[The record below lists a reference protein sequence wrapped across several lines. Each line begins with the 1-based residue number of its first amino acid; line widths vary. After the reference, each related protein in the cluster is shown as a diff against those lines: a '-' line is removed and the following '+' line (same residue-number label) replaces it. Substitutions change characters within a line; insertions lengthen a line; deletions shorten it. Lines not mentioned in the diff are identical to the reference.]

1 MKTAMDESVFDS
13 LIHKAVVAVVSTFVS
28 TTYKGPKAVQR

>member
-1 MKTAMDESVFDS
+1 MDESVFDS

-28 TTYKGPKAVQR
+28 TAYKGPKAVQR